1 MNTLTNA
8 NHLEGYYQII
18 GNCPLFENI
27 KTEELKTLLSCMNSY
42 KKNYESDAYIFF
54 TGSEINYVGIVL
66 TGSLEILKEDLAGS
80 RHILDFLG
88 PSDIFAEGIAC
99 TKRHLSPVTVRT
111 KEPSSVLFIPFEKI
125 IKTCSNSC
133 NFHIQLIKNMM
144 MLLGE
149 KNYTMNQKMELLIL
163 KGMREKL
170 ASYLLLES
178 NKHKSLTFQ
187 IVPNRNELAE
197 YLNVSRTSMCRE
209 LARMKDLG
217 ILDYYQHSFKI
228 LSVEKLKDCLLEES

>member
-1 MNTLTNA
+1 MN
-8 NHLEGYYQII
+8 EYYEVIAD
-18 GNCPLFENI
+18 CSLFENI
-27 KTEELKTLLSCMNSY
+27 KIEELKTLLSCMNSY
-42 KKNYESDAYIFF
+42 KKNYESDEYILFS
-54 TGSEINYVGIVL
+54 GSEINYVGIVL
-66 TGSLEILKEDLAGS
+66 TGALEILKEDLAGS

-99 TKRHLSPVTVRT
+99 TKKHISSVTVRT

-125 IKTCSNSC
+125 IKTCASSC

-170 ASYLLLES
+170 ASFLLLES
-178 NKHKSLTFQ
+178 GKHKSLTFQ
-187 IVPNRNELAE
+187 IIPNRNELAE

-209 LARMKDLG
+209 LARMKDSG

-228 LSVEKLKDCLLEES
+228 LSLDKLKQCLIES

>member
-1 MNTLTNA
+1 
-8 NHLEGYYQII
+8 
-18 GNCPLFENI
+18 
-27 KTEELKTLLSCMNSY
+27 MNSY
-42 KKNYESDAYIFF
+42 KKNYESDEYIFF

-66 TGSLEILKEDLAGS
+66 NGSLEILKEDLAGS

-99 TKRHLSPVTVRT
+99 TKKHISPVTVRT
-111 KEPSSVLFIPFEKI
+111 KESSSVLFIPFEKI

-228 LSVEKLKDCLLEES
+228 LSVDKLKDCLLEE

>member
-1 MNTLTNA
+1 M
-8 NHLEGYYQII
+8 I
-18 GNCPLFENI
+18 
-27 KTEELKTLLSCMNSY
+27 SY
-42 KKNYESDAYIFF
+42 KINYVSDAYIFF

-80 RHILDFLG
+80 KHILDFLG